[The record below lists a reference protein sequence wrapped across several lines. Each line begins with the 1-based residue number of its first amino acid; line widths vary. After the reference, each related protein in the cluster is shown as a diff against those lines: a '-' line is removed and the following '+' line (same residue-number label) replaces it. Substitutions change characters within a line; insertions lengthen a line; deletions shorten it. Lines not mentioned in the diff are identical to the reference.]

1 MLRRYIEQTVAN
13 EYKVYDS
20 VEAPKERKNNSAYV
34 NEMHRVKDGSASG
47 KTDRFYTQ
55 LETYYQLEDEYDD
68 TLIFESRFESG
79 NLHQAHR
86 VGEYEYNLYMQ
97 DDTNYGK
104 SKQWYYFRISNI
116 AKGAKY
122 RFNINNF
129 QNQDSLYKQGMR
141 PVFYSTTL
149 AKSSGIGW
157 YRDGI
162 NIKYFQNHL
171 PKPEGSGLQSTL
183 TFEAIFNH
191 DTDYVYIAHS
201 YPYTYTDL
209 LNFLDRHVCTEE
221 NSNFVRRS
229 VLCKSTAGNDC
240 P

>member
-20 VEAPKERKNNSAYV
+20 LEAPKERKGNSAYV
-34 NEMHRVKDGSASG
+34 NEMHRVKDGAAAGG

-79 NLHQAHR
+79 NLQQAHR

-104 SKQWYYFRISNI
+104 SKQWYYFRISNVV
-116 AKGAKY
+116 KGAKY

-129 QNQDSLYKQGMR
+129 QNQESLYKQGMR

-149 AKSSGIGW
+149 TKSGGTGW

-162 NIKYFQNHL
+162 NIKYF
-171 PKPEGSGLQSTL
+171 
-183 TFEAIFNH
+183 
-191 DTDYVYIAHS
+191 
-201 YPYTYTDL
+201 
-209 LNFLDRHVCTEE
+209 
-221 NSNFVRRS
+221 
-229 VLCKSTAGNDC
+229 
-240 P
+240 